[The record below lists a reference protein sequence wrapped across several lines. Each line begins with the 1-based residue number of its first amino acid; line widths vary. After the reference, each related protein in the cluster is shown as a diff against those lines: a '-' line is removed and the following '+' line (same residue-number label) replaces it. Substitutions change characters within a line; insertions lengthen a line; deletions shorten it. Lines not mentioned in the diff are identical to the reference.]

1 MNDEPNR
8 SANESGFT
16 ADRSDAQNP
25 GTPGTRA
32 LLGPLYDVKAPET
45 LHRAVAALASEG
57 ARAGSDRTA
66 GRIPGVTRPRGRTA
80 GDGLA
85 RGRHSRARAPR
96 RLLVAGALTVVA
108 VVAVAALAI
117 GLGARTSTS
126 GPTVL
131 QAARLGLAPAT
142 LPAPAASAN
151 DAAVLDRSAAGIDF
165 PNWRPGLGWRATGA
179 RSDRLGGRTV
189 ATVFYEPTGAA
200 VQART
205 RSEPGY
211 GRVGYAIVEGRAL
224 PLPAGAARVSH
235 GIAFHV
241 LNTEGTTIVTWR
253 RAGHTC
259 ILAAHDVPS
268 ATLMKLAVWE

>member
-16 ADRSDAQNP
+16 ADHGDAQNP
-25 GTPGTRA
+25 GTQGTRA
-32 LLGPLYDVKAPET
+32 LLGPLYDVKASET

-66 GRIPGVTRPRGRTA
+66 GRIFGLTRPPARTS

-85 RGRHSRARAPR
+85 LGRHSRARAPR
-96 RLLVAGALTVVA
+96 RLLVASALA
-108 VVAVAALAI
+108 VVVVAALAI

-142 LPAPAASAN
+142 LPAPATSAN
-151 DAAVLDRSAAGIDF
+151 DVAVLDRSAAGIDF
-165 PNWRPGLGWRATGA
+165 PNWRPSLGWRATGA
-179 RSDRLGGRTV
+179 RSDRLGGRTI

-224 PLPAGAARVSH
+224 PLPAGATRVSH

-241 LNTEGTTIVTWR
+241 LNANGATIVTWR

-259 ILAAHDVPS
+259 ILAARDVPS
-268 ATLMKLAVWE
+268 ATLMKLAVWA